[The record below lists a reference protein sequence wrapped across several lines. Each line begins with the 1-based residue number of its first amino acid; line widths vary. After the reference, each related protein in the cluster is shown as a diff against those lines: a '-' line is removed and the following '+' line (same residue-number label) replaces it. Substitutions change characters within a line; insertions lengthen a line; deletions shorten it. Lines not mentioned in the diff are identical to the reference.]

1 MAPARIVAIIYLPL
15 LATYNR
21 RGLIILTTLCVGGVS
36 VTQPKLIGVSNGHHY
51 STGLALLPVTTCRYT
66 VRTMRYL
73 RNDLRLLGN

>member
-21 RGLIILTTLCVGGVS
+21 RGLIISTTLCVGGVS
-36 VTQPKLIGVSNGHHY
+36 ATQPKLIGVSNGHHPR
-51 STGLALLPVTTCRYT
+51 TRLALLPVTPSRHPM
-66 VRTMRYL
+66 RTMRYL